1 MRLQET
7 NKLKEILKPIIMECI
22 KEAIFEEGV
31 LSTLV
36 AEVATGLNQN
46 TIVESSPKTE
56 FAATMST
63 ERTEKVT
70 KRLQESKSKMLEA
83 IGKDAYGGV
92 DIFEG
97 TTPLSSAGTPGVT
110 TPSGPLSGVDPSDQ
124 GINIDGLMGAFGK
137 KWNALQ

>member
-83 IGKDAYGGV
+83 IGRDAYGAR
-92 DIFEG
+92 
-97 TTPLSSAGTPGVT
+97 S
-110 TPSGPLSGVDPSDQ
+110 
-124 GINIDGLMGAFGK
+124 
-137 KWNALQ
+137 

>member
-1 MRLQET
+1 MKLQET

-46 TIVESSPKTE
+46 TIVESSQKE
-56 FAATMST
+56 NFAAAMSS
-63 ERTEKVT
+63 ERSEKVT
-70 KRLQESKSKMLEA
+70 KRLKESKNKMLEA

-92 DIFEG
+92 DVFEG
-97 TTPLSSAGTPGVT
+97 TAPLSSAGSPSTS
-110 TPSGPLSGVDPSDQ
+110 TPSGPLSGVDPSDK
-124 GINIDGLMGAFGK
+124 GVNIDGLMGVFGK
-137 KWNALQ
+137 KWNALK